1 MADLS
6 VSLGTAAETVQKGS
20 GREAPLSRQEW
31 LAALAERHGAARQE
45 KFSRGRVAICGLGGL
60 GSRVAELLTRAGTGY
75 LRLIDFDRL
84 EATNLNRQW
93 YFMEQLGRYKAEA
106 LAENLRRITP
116 YVELDVHT
124 VRVTE
129 ENLAGLLNDVDV
141 IVEAFDNAACKAMLV
156 NGVRENFPH
165 CPLVAASGMAGFV
178 SANAMRVRR
187 LSENFF
193 LCGDGSSDAGAGDG
207 LYGARVNICSA
218 QEALVVLQL
227 LAGELDNIV

>member
-1 MADLS
+1 MADL
-6 VSLGTAAETVQKGS
+6 VAGS
-20 GREAPLSRQEW
+20 DKYISKEAWLS
-31 LAALAERHGAARQE
+31 ALIERHGAARQE

-60 GSRVAELLTRAGTGY
+60 GSRVAELLTRAGVGY

-106 LAENLRRITP
+106 LADNLRRITP
-116 YVELDVHT
+116 YAELDVHT
-124 VRVTE
+124 VRITE
-129 ENLAGLLNDVDV
+129 DILASLLADVDV
-141 IVEAFDNAACKAMLV
+141 IVEAFDNATCKAMLV
-156 NGVRENFPH
+156 NGVREQFPRCH
-165 CPLVAASGMAGFV
+165 LVAASGMAGFA

-187 LSENFF
+187 LSENFY
-193 LCGDGSSDAGAGDG
+193 LCGDGRSAADAGDG

-227 LAGELDNIV
+227 LAGESVNIV

>member
-1 MADLS
+1 MADL
-6 VSLGTAAETVQKGS
+6 VAGS
-20 GREAPLSRQEW
+20 DKYISKEAWLS
-31 LAALAERHGAARQE
+31 ALIERHGAARQE

-60 GSRVAELLTRAGTGY
+60 GSRVAELLTRAGVGY

-106 LAENLRRITP
+106 LADNLRRITP
-116 YVELDVHT
+116 YAELDVHT
-124 VRVTE
+124 VRITE
-129 ENLAGLLNDVDV
+129 DNLVSLLADVDV
-141 IVEAFDNAACKAMLV
+141 IVEAFDNATCKAMLV
-156 NGVRENFPH
+156 NGVREQFPRCH
-165 CPLVAASGMAGFV
+165 LVAASGMAGFA

-187 LSENFF
+187 LSENFY
-193 LCGDGSSDAGAGDG
+193 LCGDGRSAAEAGDG

-227 LAGELDNIV
+227 LAGESVNIV

>member
-1 MADLS
+1 MADL
-6 VSLGTAAETVQKGS
+6 VAGS
-20 GREAPLSRQEW
+20 DKYISKEAWLS
-31 LAALAERHGAARQE
+31 ALIERHGAARQE

-60 GSRVAELLTRAGTGY
+60 GSRVAELLTRAGVGY

-106 LAENLRRITP
+106 LADNLRRITP
-116 YVELDVHT
+116 YAELDVHT
-124 VRVTE
+124 VRITE
-129 ENLAGLLNDVDV
+129 DNLASLLTDVDV
-141 IVEAFDNAACKAMLV
+141 IVEAFDNATCKAMLV
-156 NGVRENFPH
+156 NGVREQFPRCH
-165 CPLVAASGMAGFV
+165 LVAASGMAGFA

-187 LSENFF
+187 LSENFY
-193 LCGDGSSDAGAGDG
+193 LCGDGRSAADAGDG

-227 LAGELDNIV
+227 LAGESVNIV

>member
-1 MADLS
+1 MADF
-6 VSLGTAAETVQKGS
+6 VAGS
-20 GREAPLSRQEW
+20 DKYISREAG
-31 LAALAERHGAARQE
+31 LAALRGRRGAEKKK

-60 GSRVAELLTRAGTGY
+60 GSRVAELLTRAGVGY

-106 LAENLRRITP
+106 LADNLRRITP
-116 YVELDVHT
+116 YAELDVHT
-124 VRVTE
+124 VRITE
-129 ENLAGLLNDVDV
+129 DNLASLLADVDV
-141 IVEAFDNAACKAMLV
+141 IVEAFDNATCKAMLV
-156 NGVRENFPH
+156 NGVREQFPRCH
-165 CPLVAASGMAGFV
+165 LVAASGMAGFA

-187 LSENFF
+187 LSENFY
-193 LCGDGSSDAGAGDG
+193 LCGDGRSAADAGDG

-227 LAGELDNIV
+227 LAGESVNIV

>member
-1 MADLS
+1 MADL
-6 VSLGTAAETVQKGS
+6 VAGS
-20 GREAPLSRQEW
+20 DKYISKEAWLS
-31 LAALAERHGAARQE
+31 ALIERHGAARQE

-60 GSRVAELLTRAGTGY
+60 GSRVAELLTRAGVGY

-106 LAENLRRITP
+106 LADNLRRITP
-116 YVELDVHT
+116 YAELDVHT
-124 VRVTE
+124 VRITE
-129 ENLAGLLNDVDV
+129 ENLASLLADVDV
-141 IVEAFDNAACKAMLV
+141 IVEAFDNATCKAMLV
-156 NGVRENFPH
+156 NGVREQFPRCH
-165 CPLVAASGMAGFV
+165 LVAASGMAGFA

-187 LSENFF
+187 LSENFY
-193 LCGDGSSDAGAGDG
+193 LCGDGRSAAEAGDG

-227 LAGELDNIV
+227 LAGESVNIV

>member
-1 MADLS
+1 MQEVASDRN
-6 VSLGTAAETVQKGS
+6 GAA
-20 GREAPLSRQEW
+20 LSREEW
-31 LAALAERHGAARQE
+31 LSALAERHGAVRQE

-60 GSRVAELLTRAGTGY
+60 GSRVAELLTRAGVGY

-116 YVELDVHT
+116 YVELDVHA
-124 VRVTE
+124 VRITE
-129 ENLAGLLNDVDV
+129 ENFSSLLTDVDV
-141 IVEAFDNAACKAMLV
+141 VVEAFDTAACKAMLV
-156 NGVRENFPH
+156 NGVREKFPH
-165 CPLVAASGMAGFV
+165 CPLVAASGMAGFA

-187 LSENFF
+187 LSDNFY
-193 LCGDGSSDAGAGDG
+193 LCGDGRSDVHAGDG

-227 LAGELDNIV
+227 LAGELPDIV

>member
-1 MADLS
+1 MADL
-6 VSLGTAAETVQKGS
+6 VAGS
-20 GREAPLSRQEW
+20 DKYISKEAWLS
-31 LAALAERHGAARQE
+31 ALIERHGAARQK

-60 GSRVAELLTRAGTGY
+60 GSRVAELLTRAGVGY

-106 LAENLRRITP
+106 LADNLRRITP
-116 YVELDVHT
+116 YAELDVHT
-124 VRVTE
+124 VRITE
-129 ENLAGLLNDVDV
+129 DNLASLLADVDV
-141 IVEAFDNAACKAMLV
+141 IVEAFDNATCKAMLV
-156 NGVRENFPH
+156 NGVREQFPRCH
-165 CPLVAASGMAGFV
+165 LVAASGMAGFA

-187 LSENFF
+187 LSENFY
-193 LCGDGSSDAGAGDG
+193 LCGDGRSAADAGDG

-227 LAGELDNIV
+227 LAGESVNIV

>member
-1 MADLS
+1 MADL
-6 VSLGTAAETVQKGS
+6 VAGS
-20 GREAPLSRQEW
+20 DKYISKEAWLS
-31 LAALAERHGAARQE
+31 ALIERHGAARQE

-60 GSRVAELLTRAGTGY
+60 GSRVAELLTRAGVGY

-106 LAENLRRITP
+106 LADNLRRITP
-116 YVELDVHT
+116 YAELDVHT
-124 VRVTE
+124 VRITE
-129 ENLAGLLNDVDV
+129 DNLASRLADVDV
-141 IVEAFDNAACKAMLV
+141 IVEAFDNATCKAMLV
-156 NGVRENFPH
+156 NGVREQFPRCH
-165 CPLVAASGMAGFV
+165 LVAASGMAGFA

-187 LSENFF
+187 LSENFY
-193 LCGDGSSDAGAGDG
+193 LCGDGRSAADAGDG

-227 LAGELDNIV
+227 LAGESVNIV

>member
-1 MADLS
+1 MADL
-6 VSLGTAAETVQKGS
+6 VAGS
-20 GREAPLSRQEW
+20 DKYISKEAWLS
-31 LAALAERHGAARQE
+31 ALIERHGAARQE

-60 GSRVAELLTRAGTGY
+60 GSRVAELLTRAGVGY

-106 LAENLRRITP
+106 LADNLRRITP
-116 YVELDVHT
+116 YAELDVHT
-124 VRVTE
+124 VRITE
-129 ENLAGLLNDVDV
+129 DNFASLLADVDV
-141 IVEAFDNAACKAMLV
+141 IVEAFDNATCKAMLV
-156 NGVRENFPH
+156 NGVREQFPRCH
-165 CPLVAASGMAGFV
+165 LVAASGMAGFA

-187 LSENFF
+187 LSENFY
-193 LCGDGSSDAGAGDG
+193 LCGDGRSAADAGDG

-227 LAGELDNIV
+227 LAGESVNIV

>member
-1 MADLS
+1 MEN
-6 VSLGTAAETVQKGS
+6 VSGSPEKAPEPMQQGS
-20 GREAPLSRQEW
+20 GSKAPLSRQAW
-31 LAALAERHGAARQE
+31 LAALIERHGAARQE

-60 GSRVAELLTRAGTGY
+60 GSRVAELLTRAGVGY
-75 LRLIDFDRL
+75 LRLIDFDRV

-124 VRVTE
+124 VRITE
-129 ENLAGLLNDVDV
+129 DNLARLLADVDV
-141 IVEAFDNAACKAMLV
+141 IVEAFDNATCKAMLV
-156 NGVRENFPH
+156 NGVREQFPR
-165 CPLVAASGMAGFV
+165 CPLVAASGMAGFA

-187 LSENFF
+187 LSEHFY

-218 QEALVVLQL
+218 QEAFVVLQL
-227 LAGELDNIV
+227 LAGETANVL

>member
-1 MADLS
+1 MADL
-6 VSLGTAAETVQKGS
+6 VAGS
-20 GREAPLSRQEW
+20 DKYISKEAWLS
-31 LAALAERHGAARQE
+31 ALIERHGAARQE

-60 GSRVAELLTRAGTGY
+60 GSRVAELLTRAGVGY

-106 LAENLRRITP
+106 LADNLRRITP
-116 YVELDVHT
+116 YAELDVHT
-124 VRVTE
+124 VRITE
-129 ENLAGLLNDVDV
+129 DNLARLLADVDV
-141 IVEAFDNAACKAMLV
+141 IVEAFDDATCKAMLV
-156 NGVRENFPH
+156 NGVREQFPRCH
-165 CPLVAASGMAGFV
+165 LVAASGMAGFA

-187 LSENFF
+187 LSENFY
-193 LCGDGSSDAGAGDG
+193 LCGDGRSAADAGDG

-227 LAGELDNIV
+227 LAGESVNIV

>member
-1 MADLS
+1 MADL
-6 VSLGTAAETVQKGS
+6 VAGS
-20 GREAPLSRQEW
+20 DKYISKEAWLS
-31 LAALAERHGAARQE
+31 ALIERHGAARQE

-60 GSRVAELLTRAGTGY
+60 GSRVSELLTRAGVGY

-106 LAENLRRITP
+106 LADNLRRITP
-116 YVELDVHT
+116 YAELDVHT
-124 VRVTE
+124 VRITE
-129 ENLAGLLNDVDV
+129 DNLASLLADVDV
-141 IVEAFDNAACKAMLV
+141 IVEAFDNATCKAMLV
-156 NGVRENFPH
+156 NGVREQFPRCH
-165 CPLVAASGMAGFV
+165 LVAASGMAGFA

-187 LSENFF
+187 LSENFY
-193 LCGDGSSDAGAGDG
+193 LCGDGRSAAEAGDG

-227 LAGELDNIV
+227 LAGESVNIV

>member
-1 MADLS
+1 MADL
-6 VSLGTAAETVQKGS
+6 VAGS
-20 GREAPLSRQEW
+20 DKYISKEAWLS
-31 LAALAERHGAARQE
+31 ALIERHGAARQE

-60 GSRVAELLTRAGTGY
+60 GSRVAELLTRAGVGY

-106 LAENLRRITP
+106 LADNLRRITP
-116 YVELDVHT
+116 YAELDVHT
-124 VRVTE
+124 VRITE
-129 ENLAGLLNDVDV
+129 DNLASLLADVDV
-141 IVEAFDNAACKAMLV
+141 IVEAFDNATCKAMLV
-156 NGVRENFPH
+156 NGVREQFPRCH
-165 CPLVAASGMAGFV
+165 LVAASGMAGFA

-187 LSENFF
+187 MSENFY
-193 LCGDGSSDAGAGDG
+193 LCGDGRSAADAGDG

-227 LAGELDNIV
+227 LAGESVNIV

>member
-1 MADLS
+1 MADL
-6 VSLGTAAETVQKGS
+6 VAGS
-20 GREAPLSRQEW
+20 DKYISKEAWLS
-31 LAALAERHGAARQE
+31 ALIERHGAARQE

-60 GSRVAELLTRAGTGY
+60 GSRVAELLTRAGVGY

-106 LAENLRRITP
+106 MADNLRRITP
-116 YVELDVHT
+116 YAELDVHT
-124 VRVTE
+124 VRITE
-129 ENLAGLLNDVDV
+129 DNLASLLADVDV
-141 IVEAFDNAACKAMLV
+141 IVEAFDNATCKAMLV
-156 NGVRENFPH
+156 NGVREQFPRCH
-165 CPLVAASGMAGFV
+165 LVAASGMAGFA

-187 LSENFF
+187 LSENFY
-193 LCGDGSSDAGAGDG
+193 LCGDGRSAADAGDG

-227 LAGELDNIV
+227 LAGESVNIV

>member
-1 MADLS
+1 MADL
-6 VSLGTAAETVQKGS
+6 VAGS
-20 GREAPLSRQEW
+20 DKYISKEAWLS
-31 LAALAERHGAARQE
+31 ALIERHGAARQE

-60 GSRVAELLTRAGTGY
+60 GSRVAELLTRAGVGY

-106 LAENLRRITP
+106 LADNLRRITP
-116 YVELDVHT
+116 YAELDVHT
-124 VRVTE
+124 VRITE
-129 ENLAGLLNDVDV
+129 DNLASLLADGDV
-141 IVEAFDNAACKAMLV
+141 IVEAFDDATCKAMLV
-156 NGVRENFPH
+156 NGVREQFPRCH
-165 CPLVAASGMAGFV
+165 LVAASGMAGFA

-187 LSENFF
+187 LSENFY
-193 LCGDGSSDAGAGDG
+193 LCGDGRSAADAGDG

-227 LAGELDNIV
+227 LAGESVNIV

>member
-1 MADLS
+1 MADL
-6 VSLGTAAETVQKGS
+6 VAGS
-20 GREAPLSRQEW
+20 DKYISKEAWLS
-31 LAALAERHGAARQE
+31 ALIERHGAARQE

-60 GSRVAELLTRAGTGY
+60 GSRVAELLTRAGVGY

-106 LAENLRRITP
+106 LADNLRRITP
-116 YVELDVHT
+116 YAELDVHT
-124 VRVTE
+124 VRITE
-129 ENLAGLLNDVDV
+129 DNLASLMADVDV
-141 IVEAFDNAACKAMLV
+141 IVEAFDNATCKAMLV
-156 NGVRENFPH
+156 NGVREQFPRCH
-165 CPLVAASGMAGFV
+165 LVAASGMAGFA

-187 LSENFF
+187 LSENFY
-193 LCGDGSSDAGAGDG
+193 LCGDGRSAADAGDG

-227 LAGELDNIV
+227 LAGESVNIV

>member
-1 MADLS
+1 MADLVAGADKYIS
-6 VSLGTAAETVQKGS
+6 K
-20 GREAPLSRQEW
+20 EAWLS
-31 LAALAERHGAARQE
+31 ALIERHGAARQE

-60 GSRVAELLTRAGTGY
+60 GSRVAELLTRAGVGY

-106 LAENLRRITP
+106 LADNLRRITP
-116 YVELDVHT
+116 YAELDVHT
-124 VRVTE
+124 VRITE
-129 ENLAGLLNDVDV
+129 DNLASLLADVDV
-141 IVEAFDNAACKAMLV
+141 IVEAFDNATCKAMLV
-156 NGVRENFPH
+156 NGVREQFPRCH
-165 CPLVAASGMAGFV
+165 LVAASGMAGFA

-187 LSENFF
+187 LSENFY
-193 LCGDGSSDAGAGDG
+193 LCGDGRSAADAGDG

-227 LAGELDNIV
+227 LAGESVNIV

>member
-1 MADLS
+1 MADL
-6 VSLGTAAETVQKGS
+6 VAGS
-20 GREAPLSRQEW
+20 DKYISKEAWLS
-31 LAALAERHGAARQE
+31 ALIERHGAARQE

-60 GSRVAELLTRAGTGY
+60 GSRVAELLTRAGVGY

-106 LAENLRRITP
+106 LADNLRRITP
-116 YVELDVHT
+116 YAELDVHT
-124 VRVTE
+124 VRITE
-129 ENLAGLLNDVDV
+129 DNLASLLADVDV
-141 IVEAFDNAACKAMLV
+141 IVEAFDNATCKAMLV
-156 NGVRENFPH
+156 NGVREQFPRCH
-165 CPLVAASGMAGFV
+165 LVAASGMAGFA

-187 LSENFF
+187 LSENFY
-193 LCGDGSSDAGAGDG
+193 LCGDGRSAADAGDG

-227 LAGELDNIV
+227 LVGESVNIV

>member
-6 VSLGTAAETVQKGS
+6 VSRDIAAETVQKGS

-45 KFSRGRVAICGLGGL
+45 NFSRGRVAICGLGGL

-93 YFMEQLGRYKAEA
+93 YFIEQLGRYKAEA

-129 ENLAGLLNDVDV
+129 ENLASLLNNVDV

-165 CPLVAASGMAGFV
+165 CPLVAASGMAGFA

-227 LAGELDNIV
+227 LAGELDHIV

>member
-1 MADLS
+1 MADL
-6 VSLGTAAETVQKGS
+6 VAGS
-20 GREAPLSRQEW
+20 DKYISKEAWLS
-31 LAALAERHGAARQE
+31 ALIERHGAARQE

-60 GSRVAELLTRAGTGY
+60 GSRVAELLTGGGVGY

-106 LAENLRRITP
+106 LADNLRRITP
-116 YVELDVHT
+116 YAELDVHT
-124 VRVTE
+124 VRITE
-129 ENLAGLLNDVDV
+129 DNLASLLADVDV
-141 IVEAFDNAACKAMLV
+141 IVEAFDNATCKAMLV
-156 NGVRENFPH
+156 NGVREQFPRCH
-165 CPLVAASGMAGFV
+165 LVAASGMAGFA

-187 LSENFF
+187 LSENFY
-193 LCGDGSSDAGAGDG
+193 LCGDGRSAADAGDG

-227 LAGELDNIV
+227 LAGESVNIV